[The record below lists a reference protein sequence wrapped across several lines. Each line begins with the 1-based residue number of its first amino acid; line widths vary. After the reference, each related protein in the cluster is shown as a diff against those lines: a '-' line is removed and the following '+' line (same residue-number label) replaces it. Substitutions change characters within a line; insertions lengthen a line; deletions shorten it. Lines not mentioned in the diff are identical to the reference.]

1 MGVSQH
7 DATKLFIQGFMARRI
22 MSDRVAR
29 LLYKKCC
36 AAVTAC
42 MPGQEPCPWSEE
54 RFNQLIEAVSTK
66 LNPLDLQ
73 VANTIDDQT
82 GRKMWLILNMKGDEL
97 AQLATEYSAA
107 EIAFFKQLIE
117 EIVTAPNESYS
128 ISSIHALKQLKFAKV
143 GNKTITRAQ
152 GEVLLSS
159 FVANGWLTKSARGRY
174 MLGTRARMELE
185 QYLLNNFEDLSADQ
199 ECVICTAL
207 VFSGV
212 RCTTTACKARLH
224 KHCYENIQRRAE
236 TRNGKLD
243 CPSCRSDWTGKT
255 LRKVGEEAAGANDD
269 QLRGRKQQESDE
281 EGSEEERPARIVRK
295 KGNAKGKK
303 KYASYNA
310 LRLCSNCN
318 LQGR

>member
-1 MGVSQH
+1 
-7 DATKLFIQGFMARRI
+7 
-22 MSDRVAR
+22 
-29 LLYKKCC
+29 
-36 AAVTAC
+36 
-42 MPGQEPCPWSEE
+42 
-54 RFNQLIEAVSTK
+54 
-66 LNPLDLQ
+66 
-73 VANTIDDQT
+73 
-82 GRKMWLILNMKGDEL
+82 
-97 AQLATEYSAA
+97 
-107 EIAFFKQLIE
+107 
-117 EIVTAPNESYS
+117 
-128 ISSIHALKQLKFAKV
+128 
-143 GNKTITRAQ
+143 
-152 GEVLLSS
+152 
-159 FVANGWLTKSARGRY
+159 

-303 KYASYNA
+303 KAAESDEEDEDEGEDPSQMEVDQEEPEPGA
-310 LRLCSNCN
+310 RRSSRRR
-318 LQGR
+318 G